1 MAESETKVCPEVKQA
16 RRQAGCWTRRD
27 LENDSVSTQED
38 RQRIFVRVKGSVLR
52 NIFPGDAAV
61 R

>member
-1 MAESETKVCPEVKQA
+1 MKFARNKTGEKA

-27 LENDSVSTQED
+27 EENDSDRTHED
-38 RQRIFVRVKGSVLR
+38 RQRIFARVKGSVLR
-52 NIFPGDAAV
+52 NIFPGDAAC